1 MRVAPVR
8 VVRRVAVLRAGA
20 RLVVVFR
27 AGARFAAVFFAAAF
41 LATAFFAAAFF
52 AAAFFAVAFLAAVFF
67 AAAFLAAAFLAAVF
81 LAAALAVRFRAGDVV
96 FLAAALLAVAIGS
109 SAMVPLPQDVVT
121 GHGGCR
127 PAPVNAPVSPHVSTL
142 YLRTLRY
149 HDSLENT
156 RNFYS
161 RSSRRRHGALG

>member
-52 AAAFFAVAFLAAVFF
+52 AAAFFAV
-67 AAAFLAAAFLAAVF
+67 AFLAAVF